1 MLELVHFATIGVS
14 ASAPESFLAI
24 VVVTSAEPGE
34 GKTGVAAAI
43 ARHFAYEGRPVR
55 LVRAGSGERAERDA
69 AWFGSL
75 DFVPGSH
82 TVPVD
87 AATIAD
93 DPDALLVVEVDAT
106 DAGAIDGPRVAVGRG
121 SGGAVA
127 NAVATVRTAL
137 RCAGP
142 LKTDGTAPVIELAED
157 RTLAGF
163 SLDEARDALH
173 AQTLVEGDFDPPTCD
188 YLVVAPI
195 ASDAGQ
201 PYFRRFHTKA
211 VVVRFDRTDMHLAAM
226 QADPAFLILTGG
238 RQPSGYLFDA
248 AGAKGVPVI
257 LSANDTENTVMALE
271 DIYERTRFH
280 GERKLDRMAQLLD
293 DSPLYA
299 ALTV

>member
-1 MLELVHFATIGVS
+1 M
-14 ASAPESFLAI
+14 AI

-93 DPDALLVVEVDAT
+93 EADGLLVVEVDAA
-106 DAGAIDGPRVAVGRG
+106 DAGAIEGVRVAVGRG
-121 SGGAVA
+121 AGGAVP
-127 NAVATVRTAL
+127 NAAATIRTAL
-137 RCAGP
+137 RCAAAP
-142 LKTDGTAPVIELAED
+142 KADTAAPVIELAED

-163 SLDEARDALH
+163 SLDEARNALH
-173 AQTLVEGDFDPPTCD
+173 AQTLVEGDFEPPTCD

-226 QADPAFLILTGG
+226 QADPSFLILTGG

-248 AGAKGVPVI
+248 AGAKGIPVI

-271 DIYERTRFH
+271 DIYSETRFQ
-280 GERKLDRMAQLLD
+280 GERKLERMAQLLN
-293 DSPLYA
+293 DSPLYG
-299 ALTV
+299 ALNI

>member
-1 MLELVHFATIGVS
+1 M
-14 ASAPESFLAI
+14 AI
-24 VVVTSAEPGE
+24 VVVTSATPGE

-43 ARHFAYEGRPVR
+43 ARHYAYEGRPVR
-55 LVRAGSGERAERDA
+55 LVRAGTGAAAERDA

-82 TVPVD
+82 SVPVAAQTISDDTEALVVVEADEAD
-87 AATIAD
+87 AA
-93 DPDALLVVEVDAT
+93 
-106 DAGAIDGPRVAVGRG
+106 AIEGVRVAVARG
-121 SGGAVA
+121 AGGAA
-127 NAVATVRTAL
+127 PDAAATVRTVL
-137 RCAGP
+137 RHASATMSNGS
-142 LKTDGTAPVIELAED
+142 APVIELAED

-163 SLDEARDALH
+163 SLDEARDVLH
-173 AQTLVEGDFDPPTCD
+173 AQTLVEGDIEPATCD

-226 QADPAFLILTGG
+226 QADPSFLILTGG

-248 AGAKGVPVI
+248 AGAKGIPVI

-293 DSPLYA
+293 ASP
-299 ALTV
+299 

>member
-1 MLELVHFATIGVS
+1 M
-14 ASAPESFLAI
+14 AI
-24 VVVTSAEPGE
+24 VVVTSATPGE

-43 ARHFAYEGRPVR
+43 ARHYAYEGRPVR
-55 LVRAGSGERAERDA
+55 LVRAGTGAAAERDA

-82 TVPVD
+82 SVPVAAQTISDDTEALVVVEADEAD
-87 AATIAD
+87 AA
-93 DPDALLVVEVDAT
+93 
-106 DAGAIDGPRVAVGRG
+106 AIEGVRVAVARG
-121 SGGAVA
+121 AGGAA
-127 NAVATVRTAL
+127 PDAAATVRTVL
-137 RCAGP
+137 RHASATMSNGS
-142 LKTDGTAPVIELAED
+142 APVIELAED

-163 SLDEARDALH
+163 SLDEARDVLH
-173 AQTLVEGDFDPPTCD
+173 AQTLVEGDIEPATCD

-226 QADPAFLILTGG
+226 QADPSFLILTGG

-248 AGAKGVPVI
+248 AGAKGIPVI

-293 DSPLYA
+293 ASPLYSTLA
-299 ALTV
+299 I